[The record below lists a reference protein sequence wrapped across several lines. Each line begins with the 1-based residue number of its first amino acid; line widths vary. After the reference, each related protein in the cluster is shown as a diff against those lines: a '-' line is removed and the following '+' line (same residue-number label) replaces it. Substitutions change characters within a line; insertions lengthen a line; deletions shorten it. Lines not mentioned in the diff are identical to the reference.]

1 MGAGQFFVIVIQI
14 KCKSFSEREI
24 GGGNQLFDNLKK
36 KKGIGLCVIKHW
48 LLKGWIIGFMLQI
61 QLLLIERSYVKLI
74 LIWTLANV
82 SLEVT

>member
-36 KKGIGLCVIKHW
+36 KKGIGLCVIKH
-48 LLKGWIIGFMLQI
+48 
-61 QLLLIERSYVKLI
+61 
-74 LIWTLANV
+74 
-82 SLEVT
+82 